1 MTGAAREQTRRP
13 FRRTTLAVA
22 LIVGLGI
29 AFRLWLAN
37 GALGHTSSDG
47 AVVGLMALDLLHH
60 GELPAFYWGQVY
72 GGSLE
77 AILVT
82 PWVWVFGTNTF
93 ALEMTSVSLGLT
105 SSFLT
110 WRIARHLFRPA
121 AAASAGLISLFWPAT
136 LVWFGAKEAGF
147 YPLTA
152 TLGLGAVLLAVNIDE
167 QPLRFPLWLGLG
179 LAIGVG
185 WWMSPNIAYYA
196 APIAVWLVMRGH
208 WKETRR
214 VLIAA
219 AGFVAG
225 ASVWIAAN
233 VQSGFDSLHS
243 PPWGGSSTYLSRFE
257 YFWRA
262 GLPFSLG
269 LRRPWDSRWY
279 LGRYFGFALF
289 VVVLL
294 TVAVAFGSAFRTRVP
309 DLYLI
314 AASPFIYAAFVGNWH
329 LYEGRYVY
337 FIASMLPLLL
347 GRVMEMRV
355 GRVVV
360 AVLVIVPGLAFM
372 VDFSYNRSTIG
383 PSTAPIAA
391 ALERA
396 GFHTAVAEYAVAYR
410 LTFESDERVIVIPA
424 SDDRHR
430 AYVDLVRRSRPA
442 YVFESE
448 FAADDDEL
456 RRALD
461 AHHIRY
467 RVIEAGHYVAVLPS
481 APFFTAGLGTPIPR

>member
-1 MTGAAREQTRRP
+1 MTSAARERARRP
-13 FRRTTLAVA
+13 FGRTTIAAV
-22 LIVGLGI
+22 IVGLGI

-37 GALGHTSSDG
+37 GPLGHMSSDG

-60 GELPAFYWGQVY
+60 GQLPAFYWGQVY

-77 AILVT
+77 AILVA

-93 ALEMTSVSLGLT
+93 ALQMTSVLLGLA
-105 SSFLT
+105 SSFVT
-110 WRIARHLFRPA
+110 WRIARHLFRPTA
-121 AAASAGLISLFWPAT
+121 AVAAGLISLFWPAT
-136 LVWFGAKEAGF
+136 LVWYGAREAGF

-152 TLGLGAVLLAVNIDE
+152 TLGLSAVLLAVNINE
-167 QPLRFPLWLGLG
+167 QPLRRRLWLGLG

-185 WWMSPNIAYYA
+185 WWMSPNTAYYA
-196 APIAVWLVMRGH
+196 APIAVWLVTRGH
-208 WKETRR
+208 WRQTRGI
-214 VLIAA
+214 LIAA
-219 AGFVAG
+219 AGLVVG

-243 PPWGGSSTYLSRFE
+243 PPWAGSSTYLSRFG

-279 LGRYFGFALF
+279 LGRCFGFALF
-289 VVVLL
+289 VVVLVTL
-294 TVAVAFGSAFRTRVP
+294 AVAFRTAFRTRVP

-314 AASPFIYAAFVGNWH
+314 AASPFIYATFVGNWH

-337 FIASMLPLLL
+337 FIASMLPIVL

-355 GRVVV
+355 GRVV
-360 AVLVIVPGLAFM
+360 ALVLVIVPGLAFM
-372 VDFSYNRSTIG
+372 FDFTFNGSTIE

-396 GFHTAVAEYAVAYR
+396 GYHTAVAEYGVAYR
-410 LTFESDERVIVIPA
+410 LTFESNERVIVIPA
-424 SDDRHR
+424 TDDRHR
-430 AYVDLVRRSRPA
+430 AYVDLVRRSTPA
-442 YVFESE
+442 YIFNSE
-448 FAADDDEL
+448 FAAAGDGL

-461 AHHIRY
+461 AHGIGY
-467 RVIEAGHYVAVLPS
+467 RVIEAGHYLAVLPS
-481 APFFTAGLGTPIPR
+481 APYFIAGLGTPIPR